1 MMKEGFRRRFKGQNY
16 IWTGGFGSLATRQW
30 RAKSKMG
37 QMFEKGV
44 YRRGGSILPLTIAH
58 IRVMEAQGWIKK
70 E

>member
-1 MMKEGFRRRFKGQNY
+1 MKEGFKRTFRGVDYR
-16 IWTGGFGSLATRQW
+16 WTGGFGSLSTKQW

-58 IRVMEAQGWIKK
+58 IRVMKAKGWIRK